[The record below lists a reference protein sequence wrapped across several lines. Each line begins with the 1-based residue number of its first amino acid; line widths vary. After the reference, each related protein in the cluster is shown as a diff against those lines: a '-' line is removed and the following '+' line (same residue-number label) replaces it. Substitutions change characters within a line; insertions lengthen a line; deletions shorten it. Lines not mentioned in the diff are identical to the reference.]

1 MGENELEIKAMFKK
15 LTDKISSL
23 EKQISDMSV
32 PERLLDAKAMVKMG
46 IPRAAV
52 YNLFNRADFPTIHIG
67 CRKFVRS
74 SRLYEFLDTKGM
86 TLHIDEE
93 GA

>member
-1 MGENELEIKAMFKK
+1 MDEKDLEIKGMLKK
-15 LTDKISSL
+15 LTDKICAL
-23 EKQISDMSV
+23 EQKVSDMNAQ
-32 PERLLDAKAMVKMG
+32 ERLLDAKALVKMG

-52 YNLFNRADFPTIHIG
+52 YNLFNRADFPTVHIG

>member
-1 MGENELEIKAMFKK
+1 MDEKNLEIKVMLKK
-15 LTDKISSL
+15 LTDKICAL
-23 EKQISDMSV
+23 EQKVSDMNAQ
-32 PERLLDAKAMVKMG
+32 ERLLDAKALVKMG

-52 YNLFNRADFPTIHIG
+52 YNLFNRADFPTVHIG
-67 CRKFVRS
+67 CRIFVRS

>member
-32 PERLLDAKAMVKMG
+32 PERLLDAKALVKMG
-46 IPRAAV
+46 MPRAAA

-67 CRKFVRS
+67 RRLFVRS
-74 SRLYEFLDTKGM
+74 SKLYEFLDTKGM
-86 TLHIDEE
+86 TLDVDEE